1 MPVTRNEI
9 LRSTLISYFSDIV
22 FSTTHKAKGLEFS
35 TVRVLD
41 DFLGASGAPAHGPHP
56 PTFGVGNLPEDEY
69 NLLYVAATRAKKR
82 LRMSRT
88 LFNILKRAGVRG
100 EDFLS

>member
-1 MPVTRNEI
+1 MIRC
-9 LRSTLISYFSDIV
+9 LSDIL

-41 DFLGASGAPAHGPHP
+41 DFLGASAHL
-56 PTFGVGNLPEDEY
+56 PTFGGVGNLPEDEY
-69 NLLYVAATRAKKR
+69 NLLYVAATRAKNR
-82 LRMSRT
+82 LRMPRT

-100 EDFLS
+100 QDFLSYYDF